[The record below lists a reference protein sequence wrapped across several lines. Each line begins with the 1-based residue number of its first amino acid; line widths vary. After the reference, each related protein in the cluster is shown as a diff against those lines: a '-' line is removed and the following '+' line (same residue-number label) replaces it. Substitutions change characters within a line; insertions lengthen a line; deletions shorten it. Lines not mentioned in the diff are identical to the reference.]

1 MDNFQYYCLE
11 FWANTF
17 CMSIDNFQLVF
28 FVIFPFLLIIAGGVM
43 TIIACKTNNGKLKKR
58 LLTVS
63 IMVLCL
69 CVVLSALYFFLPFM
83 NIMISNRG

>member
-1 MDNFQYYCLE
+1 M
-11 FWANTF
+11 
-17 CMSIDNFQLVF
+17 F
-28 FVIFPFLLIIAGGVM
+28 FLGGVM